1 MENNCKLC
9 GGKYDFRM
17 VKIDEYLNMT
27 GIAFS
32 GSIRQV
38 NNDNRFRFCPKCG
51 RELTKEDFGGVDFDD
66 KPDVR
71 EKIDCLKRNR
81 KEIAMNLSENTDYYS
96 FLQGF
101 DYVIDKLS

>member
-38 NNDNRFRFCPKCG
+38 
-51 RELTKEDFGGVDFDD
+51 
-66 KPDVR
+66 
-71 EKIDCLKRNR
+71 
-81 KEIAMNLSENTDYYS
+81 
-96 FLQGF
+96 
-101 DYVIDKLS
+101 